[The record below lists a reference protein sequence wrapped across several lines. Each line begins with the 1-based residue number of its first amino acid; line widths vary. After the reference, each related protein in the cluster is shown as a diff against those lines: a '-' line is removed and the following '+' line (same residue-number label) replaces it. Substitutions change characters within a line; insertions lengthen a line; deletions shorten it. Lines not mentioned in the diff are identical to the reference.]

1 MKFTLFIIAVLAI
14 SCTVVNST
22 PQEPGYGYKL
32 TTKIASQDDAVI
44 VEDAVLPVDEA
55 QVVSKAAPAK
65 KVAPK
70 VAPAKKVAPKAPVH
84 QAPKAPA
91 HQAPKA
97 PAHQAPKAPA
107 HQAPKAPAHQAPK
120 APAHSAPT
128 KSTVPMKGAPAH
140 SSPVK
145 VEHHEPLPP
154 IQPDWFKM
162 ECTHVTLYKSV
173 MPSDIKCAVVRQIC
187 EGDFANFYS
196 LYYCYFGQSMTC
208 L

>member
-32 TTKIASQDDAVI
+32 TTKSASQDDAVI

-91 HQAPKA
+91 H
-97 PAHQAPKAPA
+97 
-107 HQAPKAPAHQAPK
+107 
-120 APAHSAPT
+120 SAPT

-145 VEHHEPLPP
+145 VEHHEPVPP

-162 ECTHVTLYKSV
+162 ECTHVTLYKSG

>member
-32 TTKIASQDDAVI
+32 TTKSASQDDAVI

-70 VAPAKKVAPKAPVH
+70 VAPAKKVAPKAPV
-84 QAPKAPA
+84 
-91 HQAPKA
+91 
-97 PAHQAPKAPA
+97 HQAPKAPA

-162 ECTHVTLYKSV
+162 ECTHVTLYKSG